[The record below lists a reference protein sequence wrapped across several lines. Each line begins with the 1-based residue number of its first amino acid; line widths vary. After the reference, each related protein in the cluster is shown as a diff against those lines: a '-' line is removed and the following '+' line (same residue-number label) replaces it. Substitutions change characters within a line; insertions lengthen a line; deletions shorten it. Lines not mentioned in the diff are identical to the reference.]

1 MTATFKRAP
10 RAAPILVGMTTYD
23 DLKPHVEQDL
33 SRAREARRRSDRDAA
48 WKALERAHVLSQP
61 SAWLHIRVHVRMFAD
76 AFHDM
81 DLHEIA
87 GQAVRI
93 LAAPI
98 GSWLG
103 RYPLGNTGRAR
114 VPIFQP
120 MPLAPDVAAVF
131 DQLAI
136 AHRPP
141 IASAGGRR

>member
-1 MTATFKRAP
+1 MTATFKRGA
-10 RAAPILVGMTTYD
+10 RAAPILLGMTTYD

-33 SRAREARRRSDRDAA
+33 ARAREARGRSDRDAA

-61 SAWLHIRVHVRMFAD
+61 SAWLHTRVHVRMFAD
-76 AFHDM
+76 AFR
-81 DLHEIA
+81 DLDLREIA

-114 VPIFQP
+114 VPILQP

-131 DQLAI
+131 DQLAVSRRS
-136 AHRPP
+136 AV
-141 IASAGGRR
+141 ASAGGRR